1 MAEPSKMN
9 QSVLPAIPVIQADK
23 TAQPVIP
30 NLATDPAKKVN
41 RQ

>member
-9 QSVLPAIPVIQADK
+9 QTQLPAMPAIQADK
-23 TAQPVIP
+23 TAQPSVP
-30 NLATDPAKKVN
+30 VASQDPAKKVN